1 MTPRLATQIAETLAY
16 TESIRAVFLSG
27 SHGMGTADAHS
38 DIDFV
43 IVTRD
48 GANDTMAAVFRET
61 LAYFGDLVLWRDRT
75 VAPVLINAILA
86 PASRV
91 DALILKPDQL
101 ARHTQDGTQI
111 LFDRDNI
118 HATLA
123 PTAPPTP
130 LDPKRLAYQFEEFI
144 RILGLL
150 PLVIGREEYINGITG
165 VMHLRTL
172 LIDLLIVE
180 AGVPY
185 RGGALTLNRRL
196 TAEQRDLL
204 TSLPALIPTRE
215 GVIDAHRAYASA
227 YLHRA
232 RAFASA
238 NDIPWPDAF
247 EDATLTHIGQAID
260 LRIL

>member
-1 MTPRLATQIAETLAY
+1 MTPRLATQIAEALAD
-16 TESIRAVFLSG
+16 TAEVRALFLSG
-27 SHGMGTADAHS
+27 SHGTGTADAYS

-43 IVTRD
+43 LVTQD
-48 GANDTMAAVFRET
+48 GATDAIAALWKRT
-61 LAYFGDLVLWRDRT
+61 LSQFGDLVLWRDRN
-75 VAPVLINAILA
+75 VAPTLINAILS
-86 PASRV
+86 PATRI
-91 DALILKPDQL
+91 DLLILAPDQL
-101 ARHTQDGTQI
+101 ARHTQDSLHVLI
-111 LFDRDNI
+111 DRDGI
-118 HATLA
+118 FDTLPASA
-123 PTAPPTP
+123 PALQ
-130 LDPKRLAYQFEEFI
+130 LDRRRHTYQFEEFI
-144 RILGLL
+144 RVLGLVT
-150 PLVIGREEYINGITG
+150 LVVGREEYINGVTG
-165 VMHLRTL
+165 LMHLRRL
-172 LIDLLIVE
+172 LIDLLI
-180 AGVPY
+180 AKANIPY